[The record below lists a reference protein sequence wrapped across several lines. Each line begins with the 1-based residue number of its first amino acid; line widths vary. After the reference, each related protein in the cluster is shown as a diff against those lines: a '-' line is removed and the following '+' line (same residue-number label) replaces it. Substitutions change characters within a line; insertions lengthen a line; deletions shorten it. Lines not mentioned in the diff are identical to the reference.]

1 MSGNNSLSGTYR
13 GRERIRG
20 LFVELGT
27 RTGGSVRLAV
37 HDVIG
42 DDDYAVMLGHM
53 TAEREGKSLASDGIV
68 AFKLNDQ
75 GKFTEL
81 WFLYSDQRAYDE
93 FFR

>member
-1 MSGNNSLSGTYR
+1 M
-13 GRERIRG
+13 
-20 LFVELGT
+20 
-27 RTGGSVRLAV
+27 RLAV

-42 DDDYAVMLGHM
+42 DDDDAVSFGHM

-68 AFKLNDQ
+68 AFKISDQ

>member
-1 MSGNNSLSGTYR
+1 
-13 GRERIRG
+13 
-20 LFVELGT
+20 
-27 RTGGSVRLAV
+27 
-37 HDVIG
+37 
-42 DDDYAVMLGHM
+42 M

-68 AFKLNDQ
+68 AFKINDQ